1 MNGAANLMIP
11 DDKIFLIAAGAYK
24 PLPVVMEGNEITLT
38 DLPEYTS
45 DRTYT
50 FSVKVRLG
58 IKSVIGSKHGV
69 INLG

>member
-1 MNGAANLMIP
+1 MNSTANLMVP

-24 PLPVVMEGNEITLT
+24 PLKVVMEGNEITLT
-38 DLPEYTS
+38 DIPEYTS
-45 DRTYT
+45 DRTYV

-58 IKSVIGSKHGV
+58 IKAVLGSKHGV